1 MRIHII
7 RGKVVNIKSVDLAAM
22 SARKHES
29 CKKNFDN
36 VIYDF
41 FMVKQYICTKKCIS
55 IFISKKM
62 R

>member
-1 MRIHII
+1 MHIHII

-41 FMVKQYICTKKCIS
+41 FMVKQYICTKNAYLFLYLRK
-55 IFISKKM
+55 
-62 R
+62 